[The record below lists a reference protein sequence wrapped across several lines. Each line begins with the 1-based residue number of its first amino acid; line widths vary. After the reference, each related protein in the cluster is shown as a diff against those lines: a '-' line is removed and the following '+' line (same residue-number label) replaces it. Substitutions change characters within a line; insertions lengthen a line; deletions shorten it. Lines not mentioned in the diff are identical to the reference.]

1 MTSQIPDQMPLPA
14 PPAAAAP
21 APDGA
26 RHCKQPGCGAE
37 LPAATGRGA
46 PRLFC
51 SPACSRKW
59 HNENRLAPGAAG
71 QQQAPAAGGP
81 LAGLQQLLAQA
92 ADLAGAAAAQLAAA
106 DPGRVTATLAAAD
119 AARRQAQAETAVA
132 LAQAAGAVQAEQAAT
147 AAMHAARHDA
157 QAALEAADAARADA
171 DAADIRAQA
180 IRDQADAQITEIR
193 RQADTAL
200 AAAREGTRAAHADR
214 DAALAAADQA
224 RHHASTEIGRARQA
238 EADARAENDHVRA
251 DAARERDAAAA
262 ACTAQLHALQAL
274 ADTWRARA
282 EHAEQQ
288 LDLER
293 DHQRRLAAQPR
304 TATSGNGDGAPQP
317 RHHPASQRHQ
327 DHRRRPALTPSQGRG
342 CRPGRP
348 CPRPSTC
355 HRKDHAMS
363 SLTDPLGP
371 DLTATLRALKLG
383 KLTATLPERLTLA
396 RQHNMPHADFLQ
408 LILSDEVAR
417 REAGSIALRARN
429 AGLDPAMRT
438 ETWDPTAAIR
448 YDQRLWNELISLR
461 FLDGPHGALILGP
474 VGVGKTHLATA
485 LGHIAVRRRRT
496 VAMARADKLFKRLTA
511 ARLDNTLDY
520 EYRRLT
526 TVELLIIDDFA
537 LQPLTPAQT
546 TDFYEIITERH
557 RKASTVVTSNRDA
570 SEWLPLMTDPLLAQ
584 SAIDRL
590 TSTCHELI
598 VEGDSYRRRQR
609 PAAPPVD
616 DTAPA
621 TP

>member
-1 MTSQIPDQMPLPA
+1 
-14 PPAAAAP
+14 
-21 APDGA
+21 
-26 RHCKQPGCGAE
+26 
-37 LPAATGRGA
+37 
-46 PRLFC
+46 
-51 SPACSRKW
+51 
-59 HNENRLAPGAAG
+59 
-71 QQQAPAAGGP
+71 
-81 LAGLQQLLAQA
+81 
-92 ADLAGAAAAQLAAA
+92 
-106 DPGRVTATLAAAD
+106 
-119 AARRQAQAETAVA
+119 
-132 LAQAAGAVQAEQAAT
+132 
-147 AAMHAARHDA
+147 
-157 QAALEAADAARADA
+157 
-171 DAADIRAQA
+171 
-180 IRDQADAQITEIR
+180 
-193 RQADTAL
+193 
-200 AAAREGTRAAHADR
+200 
-214 DAALAAADQA
+214 
-224 RHHASTEIGRARQA
+224 
-238 EADARAENDHVRA
+238 
-251 DAARERDAAAA
+251 
-262 ACTAQLHALQAL
+262 
-274 ADTWRARA
+274 
-282 EHAEQQ
+282 
-288 LDLER
+288 
-293 DHQRRLAAQPR
+293 
-304 TATSGNGDGAPQP
+304 
-317 RHHPASQRHQ
+317 
-327 DHRRRPALTPSQGRG
+327 
-342 CRPGRP
+342 
-348 CPRPSTC
+348 
-355 HRKDHAMS
+355 MS

-417 REAGSIALRARN
+417 REAGSIALRAKN

-438 ETWDPTAAIR
+438 ETWDPAAAIR
-448 YDQRLWNELISLR
+448 YDQRLWNELVSLR

-609 PAAPPVD
+609 PAPPVD
-616 DTAPA
+616 DPAPA
-621 TP
+621 AP